1 MLYTIA
7 IILEV
12 LLEVI
17 AKWEVQLVVTVIQMQ
32 IIYMDQKKKQII
44 SLYLEDGDNIQNATK
59 QGMLNKSTLTSTVL
73 ANFGSNFKS
82 DYEEESVNDGFPI
95 LSWQSK
101 E

>member
-1 MLYTIA
+1 M
-7 IILEV
+7 
-12 LLEVI
+12 
-17 AKWEVQLVVTVIQMQ
+17 
-32 IIYMDQKKKQII
+32 
-44 SLYLEDGDNIQNATK
+44 EDGDNIQNATK